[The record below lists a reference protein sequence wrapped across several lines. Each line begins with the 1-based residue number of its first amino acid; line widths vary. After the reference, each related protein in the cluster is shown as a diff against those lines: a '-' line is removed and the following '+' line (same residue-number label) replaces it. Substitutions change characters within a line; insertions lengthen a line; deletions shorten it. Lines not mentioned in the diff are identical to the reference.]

1 MTGTELDRTTGH
13 AAPIIDRFA
22 RFGFAV
28 KGIVTI
34 LIGALALRYALGW
47 GGDIAGPRGAIE
59 GLIDEPFNQLILAVL
74 ATGLASYAFWMF
86 VEAIIDP
93 EQKGSGFRGLAER
106 AAFFVTGVGYGLLA
120 NVTVNLLL
128 GRNGAAGMDLD
139 DLAATALTPRVGRWF
154 VGLTGV
160 AIMVA
165 GVLQLRL
172 GVTTAFRNIL
182 TQGMSGVE
190 RAITIVVGALG
201 YVTLGVLSMMVGYSL
216 VEVALRYDPSEA
228 GGWEEALWLLSTVV
242 EGRWLLGLVSAGL
255 IFYGFYFVLLM
266 RYRAL

>member
-1 MTGTELDRTTGH
+1 
-13 AAPIIDRFA
+13 
-22 RFGFAV
+22 
-28 KGIVTI
+28 
-34 LIGALALRYALGW
+34 
-47 GGDIAGPRGAIE
+47 
-59 GLIDEPFNQLILAVL
+59 
-74 ATGLASYAFWMF
+74 
-86 VEAIIDP
+86 
-93 EQKGSGFRGLAER
+93 
-106 AAFFVTGVGYGLLA
+106 
-120 NVTVNLLL
+120 
-128 GRNGAAGMDLD
+128 MDLD

-154 VGLTGV
+154 VGLVGV

-190 RAITIVVGALG
+190 LAITIVVGALG

-228 GGWEEALWLLSTVV
+228 GGWEDALWLLSTVV